1 MTASAARRGAAVL
14 LGLALSALPAAPA
27 LALSDGEQPERGI
40 GVVNALLI
48 FGAIPIAIS
57 ALIALLVVASRR
69 GSGQRYRPGR
79 PWDFDSVWFAGP
91 ADPDYAMV
99 NTKPG
104 SAVTGGGASAEW

>member
-14 LGLALSALPAAPA
+14 LGLALSALPATPA
-27 LALSDGEQPERGI
+27 FALSDGEEPERGI
-40 GVVNALLI
+40 GIVNTLLI
-48 FGAIPIAIS
+48 FGAIPVAIC
-57 ALIALLVVASRR
+57 ALIALLVVAGRR
-69 GSGQRYRPGR
+69 GSKARYRPGR

-104 SAVTGGGASAEW
+104 DSMTGGGASAEW